1 MSLTLRNGILYP
13 FQDPVVLED
22 ILRLQEIK
30 ETKKIRKREGQG
42 YNENDR
48 TTKTTTTTM
57 NDVEFYMK

>member
-1 MSLTLRNGILYP
+1 MSLTPRNGILYP

-22 ILRLQEIK
+22 MLRLQEIK

-42 YNENDR
+42 YNEIDR